1 MAGGKVYGCSIP
13 NGKAFE
19 KELDLFLSMAEG
31 WGDLEVSRN
40 PQVDYQ
46 KVIIDVWTCVA
57 VRTRQLAA

>member
-1 MAGGKVYGCSIP
+1 MVVPFQWKGL
-13 NGKAFE
+13 E

-40 PQVDYQ
+40 PQVDYR
-46 KVIIDVWTCVA
+46 KDIIDVWTCVA

>member
-1 MAGGKVYGCSIP
+1 MAGGKVFGIAIP
-13 NGKAFE
+13 LLGFE

-40 PQVDYQ
+40 PQVDY
-46 KVIIDVWTCVA
+46 KKDIIDVWTCVA